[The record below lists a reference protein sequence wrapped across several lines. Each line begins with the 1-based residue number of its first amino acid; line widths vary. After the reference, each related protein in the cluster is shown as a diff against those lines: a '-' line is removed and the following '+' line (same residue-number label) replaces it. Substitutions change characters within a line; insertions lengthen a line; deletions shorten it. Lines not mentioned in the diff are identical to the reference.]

1 MKRLMDLADE
11 CFDERFPRTVAVTGE
26 PGVGKSRVRHEL
38 LSRFADLETQPIIW
52 FARGDEMR
60 RGVPLH
66 VMRQMLGRAFLAE
79 VEDVEAQRSALRD
92 SLVELL
98 PLDRVPE
105 VEPYLAEAIEIA
117 DDADAEL
124 LAARE
129 NPEVLQHRIR
139 QAFTELVE
147 AVTRRAPLVL
157 VVEDVQNG
165 DLASFRVFEGVVRRD
180 DTPLLVLVFG
190 RPRARELLPL
200 LATDWDLTIMRLRG
214 LRSGDAE
221 ALAREVL
228 GDRATDAAVE
238 RIVGLADGN
247 PLQLEE
253 LLRAMLEQ
261 NLTEGMLPASLA
273 TVLSSR
279 LERLDPKLRAVV
291 RAACIFGETFMTD
304 GVASLLG
311 AGFSR
316 ESLESALGALV
327 RAEIIRPLGTNR
339 ESEAHGYR
347 FRQGLFRDAAYASLS
362 AEDRAAGHGL
372 AADFEVA
379 RGAPEPDVLAH
390 HLLNADRRSEAAKQ
404 LLRAASEAWAA
415 NDPVAVLSRVARA
428 LDVGADEW
436 SHGPLLALA
445 GRAHVKLG
453 QLDEADERF
462 SAALEVLPERS
473 SEWWAVLGDRV
484 AARTMRR
491 APEALSDA
499 EALVQAPTEVLRSPA
514 LAAALGATTF
524 NLINNG
530 PKELAESLFDRMESA
545 FGESPEPWAV
555 AALGTVRARLAYTR
569 GDLEDHINN
578 CAAAYSAFERLG
590 EHGKAAWQL
599 VAMAFGLTEVGFYD
613 RAISLL
619 SRARRIAEEVSDAQT
634 LRHAELQLAHV
645 SGLIGEVGPALPV
658 IEKVLFEAKENGD
671 YFTQRVA
678 QGYLAFCL
686 WRSGRREDALAA
698 ARANV
703 VGVEPEALAALFSS
717 AIMGSVLVELGRNAE
732 AIEVLSRV
740 LANPVG
746 DAGRGEGLARLGL
759 FRALSASGSEQ
770 AALEAL
776 AAGRDRLLAR
786 AAKITNEEMR
796 RSYLERIDPHAILLL
811 EAKKRLGGPSEP
823 SMTSEVGD
831 R

>member
-1 MKRLMDLADE
+1 
-11 CFDERFPRTVAVTGE
+11 
-26 PGVGKSRVRHEL
+26 
-38 LSRFADLETQPIIW
+38 
-52 FARGDEMR
+52 
-60 RGVPLH
+60 
-66 VMRQMLGRAFLAE
+66 
-79 VEDVEAQRSALRD
+79 
-92 SLVELL
+92 
-98 PLDRVPE
+98 VPE

-157 VVEDVQNG
+157 VVEDVHNG
-165 DLASFRVFEGVVRRD
+165 DLATFRVFEGVVRRH

-214 LRSGDAE
+214 LRPKDSE
-221 ALAREVL
+221 ALARKVL
-228 GDRATDAAVE
+228 DERATDAVIE

-253 LLRAMLEQ
+253 LLRATIEQ
-261 NLTEGMLPASLA
+261 DLTEGMLPASLA

-311 AGFSR
+311 SSVSR
-316 ESLESALGALV
+316 ESLESALSALV

-347 FRQGLFRDAAYASLS
+347 FRQSLFRDAAYASLS
-362 AEDRAAGHGL
+362 ADDRVAGHGL

-390 HLLNADRRSEAAKQ
+390 HLIHAERRREAAKQ
-404 LLRAASEAWAA
+404 LLRAAAEAWAA
-415 NDPVAVLSRVARA
+415 NDPAAVLSRVGRA
-428 LDVGADEW
+428 LEVGADDW

-453 QLDEADERF
+453 QLDEAEERF
-462 SAALEVLPERS
+462 SGALELLPEKS
-473 SEWWAVLGDRV
+473 SEWWAVLGERV

-491 APEALSDA
+491 APDALEDA
-499 EALVQAPTEVLRSPA
+499 EALVDAPTEVLRTPA

-530 PKELAESLFDRMESA
+530 PRKLADALFERMENA
-545 FGESPEPWAV
+545 FGESAEPWAI
-555 AALGTVRARLAYTR
+555 AALCTVRARLAYTR

-619 SRARRIAEEVSDAQT
+619 SRARKIAEEVSDAQT

-645 SGLIGEVGPALPV
+645 SALIGEVGPALPV
-658 IEKVLFEAKENGD
+658 IQKVLFEAKESGD

-678 QGYLAFCL
+678 QGYLAFSL
-686 WRSGRREDALAA
+686 WRSGRREEAIAA
-698 ARANV
+698 ARENV
-703 VGVEPEALAALFSS
+703 VGVEPHAVAGLFSS
-717 AIMGSVLVELGRNAE
+717 AILGTVLVEVGRNTE

-746 DAGRGEGLARLGL
+746 DAGRGEGLARLSL
-759 FRALSASGSEQ
+759 FRALLASGSEQ
-770 AALEAL
+770 AAHEAL

-786 AAKITNEEMR
+786 ASKITNDEMCQ
-796 RSYLERIDPHAILLL
+796 SYLENIDANAIILL
-811 EAKKRLGGPSEP
+811 EARKRLGSAAEP
-823 SMTSEVGD
+823 RSSEVGD